1 MIPLERFV
9 TVSGRSL
16 FVLEAGSG
24 RPTVIFE
31 SGLGDF
37 SGTWHRIQAKIAESA
52 HTISYDR
59 AGRGQSHFAGES
71 RTLNDCLDDLVAMLA
86 AVEARPPYVFVA
98 HSFGGFIARI
108 FVQRYP
114 DEVGGVVL
122 VDSAQEDFIFDIQKI
137 LKSRTLPPRRFD
149 EPNWFTWRRFD
160 QAQHSDPQFPR
171 NILNDEGI
179 DLTTCYEQVREASSL
194 GALPLTL
201 VSSTKRDDDR
211 KIMVLK
217 VPSPSGRSPPKRR
230 GTRAKSNCSSYRLTQ
245 LTCSLMRVVI
255 MSKMTSPTWLSWTSR
270 RCSSGFAV
278 SLRVND

>member
-9 TVSGRSL
+9 AVSGRSL

-24 RPTVIFE
+24 QPTVVFE

-37 SGTWHRIQAKIAESA
+37 SRAWHRIQAKIAESA

-59 AGRGQSHFAGES
+59 AGRGQSHFAGEG
-71 RTLNDCLDDLVAMLA
+71 RTLNECVDDLTAMLA
-86 AVEARPPYVFVA
+86 AVEARSPYVFVA
-98 HSFGGFIARI
+98 HSFGGFIARV
-108 FVQRYP
+108 FAQRYP
-114 DEVGGVVL
+114 NEVGGIVL
-122 VDSAQEDFIFDIQKI
+122 VDSAQEDVIFDFQKI

-149 EPNWFTWRRFD
+149 EPDWLTWRRFD

-194 GALPLTL
+194 GALSLTL

-211 KIMVLK
+211 KNGAEGAVAEWEMTAEKAWNACQVKLLELSTDATHVLAHESGHY
-217 VPSPSGRSPPKRR
+217 VQDDQPDLVIAAITQMLERVRREPSH
-230 GTRAKSNCSSYRLTQ
+230 
-245 LTCSLMRVVI
+245 
-255 MSKMTSPTWLSWTSR
+255 
-270 RCSSGFAV
+270 
-278 SLRVND
+278 

>member
-1 MIPLERFV
+1 MIPLEHSV
-9 TVSGRSL
+9 AVSGRSL

-37 SGTWHRIQAKIAESA
+37 SRTWHRIQAKIAESVR
-52 HTISYDR
+52 TLSYDR

-98 HSFGGFIARI
+98 HSFGGFIARV
-108 FVQRYP
+108 FAQRYP
-114 DEVGGVVL
+114 DEVGGIVL
-122 VDSAQEDFIFDIQKI
+122 VDSAQEDFIFGIQKI
-137 LKSRTLPPRRFD
+137 LESRTLPPRRFD
-149 EPNWFTWRRFD
+149 EPDWFTWRRFD
-160 QAQHSDPQFPR
+160 QAQYSDPQFPR

-179 DLTTCYEQVREASSL
+179 DLTMCYEQVREASSL

-211 KIMVLK
+211 KNNGAEGAVAEWEIAAEKAWNACQVKLLELSTDATHVLAHE
-217 VPSPSGRSPPKRR
+217 SGHYVQDDQPDLVIAAITQMLARVRR
-230 GTRAKSNCSSYRLTQ
+230 EPLH
-245 LTCSLMRVVI
+245 
-255 MSKMTSPTWLSWTSR
+255 
-270 RCSSGFAV
+270 
-278 SLRVND
+278 